1 MSGSPLRRV
10 ARAATSPVRGY
21 LNDHFE
27 MVKDEV
33 RAAAYHGTPVVAA
46 PVVAAPIVIDESAG
60 WVRVAE
66 LENTLAELS
75 LYQSRVMTRMTD
87 EVAELNVRIDDLER
101 IVRQLA
107 SVVAASHDRRVPD
120 RPQ

>member
-1 MSGSPLRRV
+1 MSGAPLRRI

-33 RAAAYHGTPVVAA
+33 RRTSALAPSPVAVAVPAAIDDSAA
-46 PVVAAPIVIDESAG
+46 

-66 LENTLAELS
+66 LENTIAELS
-75 LYQSRVMTRMTD
+75 LYQTRVLTRMTD
-87 EVAELNVRIDDLER
+87 EVAELNVRIDELER

-107 SVVAASHDRRVPD
+107 AVVAASHD
-120 RPQ
+120 QIS